1 MQAGAVIVAARPS
14 MEETLLAMDWTAT
27 ALGPPAQWPLALTS
41 IASLILASGK
51 PMFVVWG
58 EQRTLIYND
67 AYVPLLGG
75 KHPAALGRPYFV
87 VWPDAAADVA
97 ALFDRLF
104 GNAAVDLDDISIS
117 FDREDASPGG
127 VFAASYTPIRD
138 QSHRVVGVLCIHSET
153 TKSIA
158 APAAVAAPHDHQRLA
173 KLFEQ
178 APSLIAILSGAT
190 HRVELANAEF
200 LQLVNAGELIGQ
212 PLAAAIPDAV
222 APGYL
227 HTLDQAFARGE
238 VLVSRGT
245 RFVGR
250 AADPPAATD
259 PAAGAPAARAPAT
272 GDRYID
278 FVLQPI
284 TDAIGQVTGIFV
296 HGSDVTE
303 RTRLDRVLRERELH
317 LTEENADLG
326 RQVTARSAELLAK
339 EALISAVYE
348 NSSEC
353 HIVVRDLG
361 SGRFRVE
368 EMNPAALALHGVMRS
383 QIIGRSV
390 DDLLAPPQAQSL
402 NARLAHCLDDP
413 RPTHCEWL
421 HGGSIIE
428 GIASPLPA
436 YSAGGR
442 QIAISARNVTEK
454 RALEEQLRQSQKMEA
469 VGQLTGGL
477 AHDFN
482 NLLTG
487 IMGALEILDRRLA
500 QGQAVDA
507 RRYIGVAQGAAQR
520 AAALT
525 QRLLAFA
532 RRQALDARST
542 AVNRLVEDMRELIER
557 TMGPSIRVRIDAA
570 VDLWQACVDPNQ
582 LENALLNLCLN
593 ARDAMPAGGSLGIEA
608 RNRHLDAE
616 TAAEHEMPAGNY
628 VVLSVSD
635 SGTGMPPEV
644 MAKVFEPFFTTK
656 PVGAGTGL
664 GLSMVYGFTRQS
676 GGHVW
681 IESSVGIGTTVRIL
695 LPRHAGEQLDTAP
708 VVAPPLPRRAG
719 AGDTILVV
727 DDEAMIR
734 LWVTE
739 VLNDLGYVTL
749 ETQNAEE
756 ALQLIESGR
765 RIDLVITDIGLPG
778 GIDGREL
785 AAAARALRE
794 QLPILLMTGYG
805 EDVAGQFSPARPGEE
820 MLRKPFAMQELALRV
835 STLLGK

>member
-14 MEETLLAMDWTAT
+14 MEETWLAMDWAT
-27 ALGPPAQWPLALTS
+27 TTLGPPAQWPLALTS

-58 EQRTLIYND
+58 EHRTLLYND

-75 KHPAALGRPYFV
+75 KHPAALGRPYCV
-87 VWPDAAADVA
+87 VWPDAMNDVA
-97 ALFDRLF
+97 PLLDRLF
-104 GNAAVDLDDISIS
+104 GNTAVELEDISIS
-117 FDREDASPGG
+117 FDREDESSGG
-127 VFAASYTPIRD
+127 LFAASYTPVRD

-153 TKSIA
+153 TKIIG
-158 APAAVAAPHDHQRLA
+158 APTALAAPHNHERLA

-178 APSLIAILSGAT
+178 APGLIAILSGAT

-200 LQLVNAGELIGQ
+200 LQLLNAGELIGQ
-212 PLAAAIPDAV
+212 PLAAALPGAV

-227 HTLDQAFARGE
+227 HILDQAYARGE
-238 VLVSRGT
+238 ALVSRGT
-245 RFVGR
+245 RFVAPSAGG
-250 AADPPAATD
+250 AAAA
-259 PAAGAPAARAPAT
+259 
-272 GDRYID
+272 DRYID

-303 RTRLDRVLRERELH
+303 RTRLDQVLREREQH

-326 RQVTARSAELLAK
+326 RLVTARAAELLAK

-348 NSSEC
+348 HSSEC
-353 HIVVRDLG
+353 HIVVRELG
-361 SGRFRVE
+361 PGRFRVE
-368 EMNPAALALHGVMRS
+368 EMNPAALALHGVTRS
-383 QIIGRSV
+383 QIIGRTV
-390 DDLLAPPQAQSL
+390 DDLLPPLQAQSL
-402 NARLAHCLDDP
+402 NARLSQCLDDP
-413 RPTHCEWL
+413 GPAACEWVYE
-421 HGGSIIE
+421 GSIIE
-428 GIASPLPA
+428 GIASALPA
-436 YSAGGR
+436 YADGGR
-442 QIAISARNVTEK
+442 QIAVSARNVTEK

-487 IMGALEILDRRLA
+487 ILGALDILERRLVRTP
-500 QGQAVDA
+500 AVDA
-507 RRYIGVAQGAAQR
+507 HRYISVAKGAAQR

-542 AVNRLVEDMRELIER
+542 DVSRLVEDMHDLINR
-557 TMGPSIRVRIDAA
+557 TMGPRIRVQIDAA
-570 VDLWQACVDPNQ
+570 IERWQAWVDRNQ

-593 ARDAMPAGGSLGIEA
+593 ARDAMPTGGSLMIA
-608 RNRHLDAE
+608 VRNQRIDAQS
-616 TAAEHEMPAGNY
+616 AGEHEMPAGDY
-628 VVLSVSD
+628 VDLSVSD
-635 SGTGMPPEV
+635 TGSGMPPAV
-644 MAKVFEPFFTTK
+644 IARVFEPFFTTK
-656 PVGAGTGL
+656 PAGEGTGL

-676 GGHVW
+676 GGQVR
-681 IESSVGIGTTVRIL
+681 IESAVGTGSTVRIL
-695 LPRHAGEQLDTAP
+695 LPRHVGASSATAQLVD
-708 VVAPPLPRRAG
+708 PPPPRRAS

-749 ETQNAEE
+749 EAENAAE
-756 ALQLIESGR
+756 ALKCIHSKR

-778 GIDGREL
+778 GIDGRQL
-785 AAAARALRE
+785 TAAARAVRKR
-794 QLPILLMTGYG
+794 LPVLLMTGYG
-805 EDVAGQFSPARPGEE
+805 EDVEGQFTPARNGEE
-820 MLRKPFAMQELALRV
+820 VLRKPFAMQELARRV
-835 STLLGK
+835 STLLGR